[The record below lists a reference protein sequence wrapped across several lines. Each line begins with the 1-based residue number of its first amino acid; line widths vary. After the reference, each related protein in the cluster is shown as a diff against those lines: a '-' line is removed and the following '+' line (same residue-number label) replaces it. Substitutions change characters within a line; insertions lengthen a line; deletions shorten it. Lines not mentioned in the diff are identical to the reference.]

1 MEQNYSNLQ
10 LEKQKKNSSTIFPI
24 FLLSTK
30 TKKGPKTIVPKKNTC
45 ECVCVCVC
53 VVCVSHLLHSFLEFG
68 LGVFFG
74 LVWFGLV
81 WFVVVKKEN
90 CENIYTFLTI
100 IVKF

>member
-53 VVCVSHLLHSFLEFG
+53 GVCITSFAFIFG
-68 LGVFFG
+68 IWTWGLFWFG

-81 WFVVVKKEN
+81 CC
-90 CENIYTFLTI
+90 CEKREL
-100 IVKF
+100 